1 MDRKREALHAKGSF
15 WYWNKTY
22 VKLTKGVEMKVF
34 KFLVIIFFLL
44 IPTAAFAWGP
54 LTHIYLGNEL
64 YSLSSLLPA
73 GLFEIIRRYKKDFIY
88 GNLMADI
95 IVGKKYLPD
104 HKNSHSWGFAFNLRS
119 AAETNQQKAFV
130 YGYMC
135 HLAADTVAHNSYTA
149 NKKSVRHTLLEMK
162 ADCIID
168 KKYWQQTVYIE
179 PEIQMRN
186 DIFLQ
191 NSIERFIFSFK
202 TNKRILKGVA
212 YFTICY
218 PARVGDFIDRNLIT
232 YMPDREKIEKLHHES
247 LDRIVDLF
255 QHWEK
260 SAALKL
266 NPSGNMHRKKIIK
279 GPFKAFLFRPLKI
292 RPAHF
297 LRNTTKRL

>member
-1 MDRKREALHAKGSF
+1 MRIITLLCTVSF
-15 WYWNKTY
+15 
-22 VKLTKGVEMKVF
+22 
-34 KFLVIIFFLL
+34 IF
-44 IPTAAFAWGP
+44 IPTLAFAWGP
-54 LTHIYLGNEL
+54 LTHTYLGNEL
-64 YSLSSLLPA
+64 LSLGSLLPA
-73 GLFEIIRRYKKDFIY
+73 AIYKIIRRHKKDFIY

-135 HLAADTVAHNSYTA
+135 HLAADTVAHNSYTV

-168 KKYWQQTVYIE
+168 KKYWQQAVFIE
-179 PEIQMRN
+179 PKIQMRN

-255 QHWEK
+255 QYWEK

-266 NPSGNMHRKKIIK
+266 NPSGTMHRKKIIK
-279 GPFKAFLFRPLKI
+279 GQFKAFLFRPLKT

-297 LRNTTKRL
+297 LRNTTKRLREM